1 MSNAGRSCARLAAR
15 MILTT
20 MSSRPTIGV
29 MHTRPSSAPAT
40 PITTARLRL
49 RELDV
54 DDAAFMLA
62 LLNDDDFLGNIGDRG
77 VRTLDDARNYI
88 VNGSMASYA
97 QHGFGFWAV
106 LPAGSE
112 TCIGICGL
120 AKRANLDAVDI
131 GYAFLPAWRGQGYA
145 LEAAN
150 AVMHLARDHFGL
162 TRVVAI
168 TALENPASARLL
180 EKIGLRFERLI
191 RPRDEDEELRLFGWN
206 A

>member
-1 MSNAGRSCARLAAR
+1 MQ
-15 MILTT
+15 
-20 MSSRPTIGV
+20 SRPVTEASL
-29 MHTRPSSAPAT
+29 PLQ
-40 PITTARLRL
+40 TARLVL
-49 RELDV
+49 RELDI
-54 DDAAFMLA
+54 DDAAFMLE
-62 LLNDDDFLGNIGDRG
+62 LLNDADFLGNIGDRG
-77 VRTLDDARNYI
+77 VRTLEDARRYI

-106 LPAGSE
+106 LPVGTD

-120 AKRANLDAVDI
+120 ARRESLDDVDI

-145 LEAAN
+145 LEASS
-150 AVMHLARDHFGL
+150 AVMRLAREHFGL
-162 TRVVAI
+162 ERIVAI

-191 RPRDEDEELRLFGWN
+191 HPHDEEQALRLFGWN